1 MKKFFSFFAAVLF
14 AGSMMAIDFTLT
26 SASSVTKDGVTVTFA
41 KGDGNN
47 DPAWYDNG
55 LRLYASNTVTV
66 ASATPITAITF
77 NWEKQGQKAFNTAT
91 ASTGSYTHPTEPG
104 QGTWTGSATSVTFTL
119 GATGQLQLNTFSVTV
134 GEGGGE
140 GGQGGGEGGQGGEG
154 GEGGQVAADTLT
166 CAQAAEQALA
176 GKTDEVIIKGYVTE
190 MVEEWSSHKNVSFW
204 MADTKGGTNT
214 FEAYRVKCETA
225 AEAPT
230 VGALVWVKGKLTK
243 YTKNEVTIPETA
255 AGGTFGI
262 LAKGEDVAP
271 AQNLGEKTIA
281 EFLSLKNKKDT
292 CVLTGIVANIKTNED
307 GSYNKYGNFDLVEL
321 DNDEVSVYVYGLLT
335 AAGENQ
341 KFQEMGIDEG
351 DTLTCKAVYKEYNG
365 KAEAENAI
373 FVSVKKGEGG
383 GEEEELFYD
392 YEPEEATTLN
402 ITFKGISITDYTAE
416 YGVVDIILTDN
427 EEGDYEE
434 ALEWAYLEF
443 VTSSYDDEAGLP
455 AGTYQINDSEAEGTF
470 TASPGGDDDYDYPC
484 YLGVPADEEGYYN
497 PYYIVSGTVTIS
509 AEGIEV
515 NAKSYFGSTL
525 KLVYNAPKDA
535 VETTKIAGK
544 AVKSLENGALYLD
557 NNGVRYN
564 VIGQTVR

>member
-1 MKKFFSFFAAVLF
+1 MKKIFSLFAVVLF
-14 AGSMMAIDFTLT
+14 AGSIMAADVVFSGADFTGGT
-26 SASSVTKDGVTVTFA
+26 ANTGSAFTVTKNGVTVSSDKAYGTGEELRVYAEGKLNVAATATITKIAAEFGTNTKMTFDDA
-41 KGDGNN
+41 TPNATTWSIDATKQIRVTK
-47 DPAWYDNG
+47 
-55 LRLYASNTVTV
+55 LTVT
-66 ASATPITAITF
+66 ID
-77 NWEKQGQKAFNTAT
+77 
-91 ASTGSYTHPTEPG
+91 
-104 QGTWTGSATSVTFTL
+104 
-119 GATGQLQLNTFSVTV
+119 

-140 GGQGGGEGGQGGEG
+140 GGEGGNPDP
-154 GEGGQVAADTLT
+154 VVTPADTLT

-243 YTKNEVTIPETA
+243 YTKNDVTIPETT

-341 KFQEMGIDEG
+341 KFQEMGIDKG

>member
-14 AGSMMAIDFTLT
+14 AGSMMAADVVFSGADFTGGT
-26 SASSVTKDGVTVTFA
+26 ADTGSAFTITKNGVTVSSDKAYGTGSELRVYATGKLNVSATATITKIAAEFSEYTKMTFDDA
-41 KGDGNN
+41 TPNATTWSIDATKQIRVTK
-47 DPAWYDNG
+47 
-55 LRLYASNTVTV
+55 LTVT
-66 ASATPITAITF
+66 ID
-77 NWEKQGQKAFNTAT
+77 
-91 ASTGSYTHPTEPG
+91 
-104 QGTWTGSATSVTFTL
+104 
-119 GATGQLQLNTFSVTV
+119 
-134 GEGGGE
+134 GE
-140 GGQGGGEGGQGGEG
+140 GGGEGGQGGEG

-443 VTSSYDDEAGLP
+443 VTSSYDDETGLP